1 MQNLIIKTL
10 IVFAYNHLTV
20 SKATNEW
27 LKSCLQTAVAL
38 LIFLSLAIDWDAT
51 LDNWGWLK

>member
-1 MQNLIIKTL
+1 MKNLIIKS
-10 IVFAYNHLTV
+10 VVGFAYNHLAV

-27 LKSCLQTAVAL
+27 LKGCLQTAIAL
-38 LIFLSLAIDWDAT
+38 LIFLLLAVDWDAT